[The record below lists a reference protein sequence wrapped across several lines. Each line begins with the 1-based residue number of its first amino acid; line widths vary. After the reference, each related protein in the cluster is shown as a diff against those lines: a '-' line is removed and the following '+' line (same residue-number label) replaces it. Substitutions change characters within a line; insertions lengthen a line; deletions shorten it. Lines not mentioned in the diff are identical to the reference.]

1 MKIRKPSGRGFT
13 FGVVALVAAFAVAC
27 SSDTPAAAPTSLPAP
42 TSVATT
48 APAAPTATAEPA
60 QSADP
65 VATAVPAP
73 TAGAATAPDSETTSD
88 TAAPSGPVTLT
99 WEIDEIDTGTKPAI
113 ALLADGTPYVAY
125 MLESM
130 PGFVKNAVRNGDSW
144 DITTV
149 SEGYYYG
156 PLDIAIGSDD
166 VAHITYHDHQDDRQF
181 RPELGDAIHASLA
194 PGGEW
199 QVEAAPDAGHD
210 GWDNR
215 ITIDAEG
222 RPHMSAIDPLE
233 FDGDGITY
241 YRRNGPGDWTVESI
255 GSGQQTYKYSTSIAV
270 SPDGIPYITY
280 YDQGGKDLALAR
292 RGDSG
297 WTIDHID
304 TDGDTGLFS
313 SLIIDADGRFH
324 VTYFQKES
332 ASKGIVKYATSA
344 TGDGDWT
351 IQDIG
356 ELDQLAFGFLGAR
369 NITSVAI
376 DAAGNPWIAYS
387 DETRLML
394 AIWRGTE
401 WQIDTVVE
409 SPAGELGQLVS
420 LKLDSAGD
428 PHIAYFK
435 VTNRSPVNGV
445 ITYAKGTPAP

>member
-1 MKIRKPSGRGFT
+1 
-13 FGVVALVAAFAVAC
+13 
-27 SSDTPAAAPTSLPAP
+27 
-42 TSVATT
+42 
-48 APAAPTATAEPA
+48 
-60 QSADP
+60 
-65 VATAVPAP
+65 
-73 TAGAATAPDSETTSD
+73 
-88 TAAPSGPVTLT
+88 
-99 WEIDEIDTGTKPAI
+99 
-113 ALLADGTPYVAY
+113 

-166 VAHITYHDHQDDRQF
+166 VAHITYHDHQDDTQF
-181 RPELGDAIHASLA
+181 RPELGDAIYASLA

-199 QVEAAPDAGHD
+199 QVEAAPDQGHD

-215 ITIDAEG
+215 ITVDADG

-233 FDGDGITY
+233 FEGDGITY
-241 YRRNGPGDWTVESI
+241 YRRNGPGDWTGESI

-270 SPDGIPYITY
+270 APDGIPYITY
-280 YDQGGKDLALAR
+280 YDQEGKDLALAR
-292 RGDSG
+292 RDDSG

-313 SLIIDADGRFH
+313 SLIIDAEGRFH
-324 VTYFQKES
+324 VTDFQKES
-332 ASKGIVKYATSA
+332 SPKGMVKYATRA
-344 TGDGDWT
+344 DGDADWT

-356 ELDQLAFGFLGAR
+356 ELDRLAFGFLGAR

-409 SPAGELGQLVS
+409 SSAGDLGQLVS

-428 PHIAYFK
+428 LHIAYFK
-435 VTNRSPVNGV
+435 VIDRRPFNGI
-445 ITYAKGTPAP
+445 ITYAKGTSAP